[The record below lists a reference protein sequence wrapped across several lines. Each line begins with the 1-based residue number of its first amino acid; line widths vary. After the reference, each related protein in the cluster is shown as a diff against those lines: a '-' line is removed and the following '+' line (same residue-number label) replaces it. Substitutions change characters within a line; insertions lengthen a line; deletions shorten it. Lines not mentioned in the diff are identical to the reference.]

1 MTIDL
6 DAIRKRAEA
15 ATLDEW
21 RVEEGTTLIWG
32 RCDPDDHSTYGMGI
46 PIVRVQPILNDGCRQ
61 HDEEDATATFIAH
74 ARTDI
79 PALLSH
85 ITAQDAEH
93 KAEMLGVIE
102 FGCSYVRRFWTEKH
116 FSEPLK
122 SYDDILAAYLAQKE
136 KKDV

>member
-6 DAIRKRAEA
+6 DAIRKRAEPFRGLKLPNHFA
-15 ATLDEW
+15 QEAM
-21 RVEEGTTLIWG
+21 
-32 RCDPDDHSTYGMGI
+32 DD
-46 PIVRVQPILNDGCRQ
+46 R
-61 HDEEDATATFIAH
+61 E
-74 ARTDI
+74 
-79 PALLSH
+79 ALLSH

-136 KKDV
+136 NKDV